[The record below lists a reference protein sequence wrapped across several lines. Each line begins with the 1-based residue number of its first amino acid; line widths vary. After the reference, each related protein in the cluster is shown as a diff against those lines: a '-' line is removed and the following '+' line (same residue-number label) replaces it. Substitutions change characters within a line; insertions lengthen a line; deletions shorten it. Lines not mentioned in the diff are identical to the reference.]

1 VHFWVRNARAGGPA
15 SNSHFFDC
23 MKTSRPL
30 SPQSTFSW
38 MRRALALG
46 CVFAAMVFTEN
57 AFAASRW
64 ETLEAIHAV
73 ENPSNSPRPGRFG
86 ELGAYQ
92 FRAATWRM
100 HTSRPFS
107 EAIDRRKSDEVAIRH
122 YEWLKSTLT
131 RAGLEAS
138 TYNIA
143 LAWNAGANAVI
154 TGRLT
159 AASRNYAERVENL
172 ATALS
177 ASVALR

>member
-1 VHFWVRNARAGGPA
+1 
-15 SNSHFFDC
+15 
-23 MKTSRPL
+23 M
-30 SPQSTFSW
+30 
-38 MRRALALG
+38 ALG
-46 CVFAAMVFTEN
+46 SIFAALMFTGN
-57 AFAASRW
+57 ALAASRW
-64 ETLEAIHAV
+64 ETLEAIHTV

-92 FRAATWRM
+92 FRATTWRM
-100 HTSRPFS
+100 HTSRPFG
-107 EAIDRRKSDEVAIRH
+107 EAVDRQKSDEVAVRH

-131 RAGLEAS
+131 RAGVEAS

-159 AASRNYAERVENL
+159 AASRNYAERVQNL

-177 ASVALR
+177 ASVASR